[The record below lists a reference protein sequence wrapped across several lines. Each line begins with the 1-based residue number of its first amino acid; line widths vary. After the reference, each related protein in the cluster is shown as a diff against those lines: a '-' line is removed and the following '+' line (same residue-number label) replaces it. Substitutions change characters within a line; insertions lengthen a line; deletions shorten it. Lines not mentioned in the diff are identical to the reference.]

1 METLQQPHWPMRT
14 ALPSTSQPCLQK
26 TRAQSL
32 PEAGVA
38 TAGTELASLSQTMPL
53 PLMAPSEKPLVL
65 PHCPPHA
72 GISQAPQ
79 ASCPTSTPTQQPGY
93 PPSGRAPSPPGSCHR
108 LRPRET
114 LGFPLSLPPRLRE
127 VPQPEQHC
135 GPERGVPAPRAP
147 RHPPWLSPGHA
158 PSSPDPALHPLAQ
171 PSPLWG
177 DWG

>member
-1 METLQQPHWPMRT
+1 MAGWGGSVGT
-14 ALPSTSQPCLQK
+14 
-26 TRAQSL
+26 TRLLILSL
-32 PEAGVA
+32 PFPVSAPFLWMLTDSPISSPLSISSA
-38 TAGTELASLSQTMPL
+38 RPSRLSLCFWASLSS
-53 PLMAPSEKPLVL
+53 PS
-65 PHCPPHA
+65 
-72 GISQAPQ
+72 
-79 ASCPTSTPTQQPGY
+79 
-93 PPSGRAPSPPGSCHR
+93 
-108 LRPRET
+108 
-114 LGFPLSLPPRLRE
+114 LSLPVYPCLGSLSYPHPGSHPHAPSHPCLCSFPRLRE